1 MELQMCT
8 NCTVCTAQW
17 KSAAMYQD
25 AAELWS
31 DDSLSGCFVALEK
44 NQLIHPIDDDDDYG
58 DYDDEEGDDD
68 FGDDDDKEEGDD
80 DADEGEISCWSLPS
94 ALLTS
99 TLN

>member
-1 MELQMCT
+1 
-8 NCTVCTAQW
+8 
-17 KSAAMYQD
+17 MYQD

-44 NQLIHPIDDDDDYG
+44 NQLIHQIDDDDDDEFG
-58 DYDDEEGDDD
+58 DGH
-68 FGDDDDKEEGDD
+68 DDDDDDMKVTDDDIEEYDD

-94 ALLTS
+94 PLLTS